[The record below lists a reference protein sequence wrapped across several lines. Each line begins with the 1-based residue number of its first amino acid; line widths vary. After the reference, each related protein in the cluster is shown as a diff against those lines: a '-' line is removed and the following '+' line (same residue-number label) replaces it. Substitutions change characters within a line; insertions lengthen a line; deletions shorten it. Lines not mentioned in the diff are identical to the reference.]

1 MGGTQSGCE
10 PHSPLKRS
18 NELQQRA
25 VQRTPIDPSK
35 VVFLG
40 ALPKNTRFSRH
51 ATPQIVSDEDYQATD
66 ESSHLHGSVDTL
78 GSNFTVD
85 EERRSAEESSRRL
98 DLGTNGSSVNAVIED
113 SPQNPSTDQP
123 DISRSR
129 ERINPGEDLVHVPQ
143 LAERRYSW
151 EQ

>member
-1 MGGTQSGCE
+1 MGGTHSDRE
-10 PHSPLKRS
+10 SHSPMKPS
-18 NELQQRA
+18 NEVQQRA

-51 ATPQIVSDEDYQATD
+51 AASQIVSDEDYQATD
-66 ESSHLHGSVDTL
+66 ESSHRHGSVDTL

-85 EERRSAEESSRRL
+85 EERRSAEGSSRRL
-98 DLGTNGSSVNAVIED
+98 DPGTNGSPVNAVVED
-113 SPQNPSTDQP
+113 PPQNPSADQP

-151 EQ
+151 E